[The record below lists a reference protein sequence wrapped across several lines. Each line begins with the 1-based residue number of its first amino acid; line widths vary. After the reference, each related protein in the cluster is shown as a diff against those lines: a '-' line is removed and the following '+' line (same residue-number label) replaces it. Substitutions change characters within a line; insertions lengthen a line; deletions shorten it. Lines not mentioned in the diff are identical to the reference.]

1 MHALDYLIIIAYF
14 GVVIYIGLRVRASV
28 HSGED
33 FFLSGRSLP
42 AITTGLAFV
51 AANMGSFE
59 LMGAS
64 ATGAKYGT
72 QLMHRLRRALT
83 SEPAS

>member
-28 HSGED
+28 HSGDD

-42 AITTGLAFV
+42 LSPRVWRTW
-51 AANMGSFE
+51 
-59 LMGAS
+59 
-64 ATGAKYGT
+64 
-72 QLMHRLRRALT
+72 RLIWVHL
-83 SEPAS
+83 S

>member
-1 MHALDYLIIIAYF
+1 LDYLIIIAYF